1 VTTAV
6 GSFPIIDTDI
16 HERADVNDL
25 VPYLDP
31 RFQHYITEAGWVPD
45 RSLPYTQ
52 LTAGGLDRADA
63 KLPDGRPG
71 GSDLGL
77 LQRQLL
83 DEFGHE
89 YGILTGW
96 LNASALHPGWS
107 EFKTALMSA
116 YNDWQI
122 EHWLDRE
129 ERLLGSI
136 HVNIHDPQGAVR
148 EIERLAAHPRMVQVM
163 LYIGPTDSP
172 FGEPQYHPIY
182 EAAARHRLVVGI
194 HHSENSR
201 TALGFHRYFI
211 EWHTCVPQVFMS
223 EVVSLVF
230 NGVFDKHPELKVIL
244 IEGGFSFVPHL
255 MWKMDQ
261 QYRELRSEV
270 PWVKRMPSDILR
282 AQVRFATQPIEEFSG
297 AEFERLIDQMGSDEL
312 LCFSTDYPH
321 WDFDS
326 PLEAL
331 PPDIPDDLR
340 RKILADNARAIYER
354 LPAQA
359 GVAA

>member
-1 VTTAV
+1 
-6 GSFPIIDTDI
+6 
-16 HERADVNDL
+16 
-25 VPYLDP
+25 
-31 RFQHYITEAGWVPD
+31 
-45 RSLPYTQ
+45 
-52 LTAGGLDRADA
+52 
-63 KLPDGRPG
+63 
-71 GSDLGL
+71 
-77 LQRQLL
+77 
-83 DEFGHE
+83 
-89 YGILTGW
+89 
-96 LNASALHPGWS
+96 
-107 EFKTALMSA
+107 
-116 YNDWQI
+116 
-122 EHWLDRE
+122 
-129 ERLLGSI
+129 
-136 HVNIHDPQGAVR
+136 
-148 EIERLAAHPRMVQVM
+148 
-163 LYIGPTDSP
+163 
-172 FGEPQYHPIY
+172 
-182 EAAARHRLVVGI
+182 
-194 HHSENSR
+194 
-201 TALGFHRYFI
+201 
-211 EWHTCVPQVFMS
+211 VPQVFMS